1 MIRWP
6 SWIQSGK
13 FSIKAFHSFL
23 APRGS
28 QSFLA
33 NVVWNPW
40 TPMTVKFFC
49 MVSKDVDFR
58 STQNEMFV
66 FGTDAIC
73 VRKKRIY

>member
-1 MIRWP
+1 
-6 SWIQSGK
+6 
-13 FSIKAFHSFL
+13 
-23 APRGS
+23 
-28 QSFLA
+28 
-33 NVVWNPW
+33 
-40 TPMTVKFFC
+40 MTVKFFC